1 MGFILLGENCVLYDA
16 NHVLLSFK
24 LLAKRC
30 VVTHYLCNYLL
41 SQRVHSLKTVLL
53 NNVC

>member
-41 SQRVHSLKTVLL
+41 IT
-53 NNVC
+53 

>member
-24 LLAKRC
+24 LLEKRC
-30 VVTHYLCNYLL
+30 VFMYVFTHYLI
-41 SQRVHSLKTVLL
+41 T
-53 NNVC
+53 